1 VRALGVVAAGAAT
14 VSGPLW
20 TPRRSPW
27 FLLVPIVPFVAAGPV
42 MSIPR
47 HDLSGAQAA
56 TLVLVAVAVGALQF
70 RHSLALAQG
79 RRPVGGGWTLLALL
93 ALVYP
98 PLLWVSWDWS
108 VMQWFA
114 VASAAMV
121 LRGRF
126 AVAAL
131 APIVVTTAYAAWLVA
146 TDPGT
151 GLALVLVVAGYQ
163 FSLLTMGG
171 AALYGSARLVR
182 VLDELSTART
192 ELAEL
197 AVERERL
204 RVARDLHDL
213 LGQSLSAVSL
223 KGDLALRLLPTD
235 AAAARAEIEG
245 LTGVARG
252 ALRDV
257 RAVARDEHGVS
268 LPSEVEAATAL
279 LAAAG
284 IATRVDVDLP
294 DLSGLARPAAEV
306 LAWAVREGATNVLR
320 HSEATAWSLTGRRL
334 GGRVTLEMVN
344 DGAAPDD
351 DWRAGDATGPAALG
365 GAALG
370 GAALGGAAHGGAA
383 HGGAALGGAA
393 LGGAALGGA
402 ALGGA
407 ALGAAIGDG
416 AAGDGVGRS
425 GLAGLRSRA
434 AAVAGSVSAGFLAD
448 GRFRLAVEIPDGA
461 R

>member
-1 VRALGVVAAGAAT
+1 VSALTAGAAAL
-14 VSGPLW
+14 SGPLW

-27 FLLVPIVPFVAAGPV
+27 FLLTLHVPFVTAGPV
-42 MSIPR
+42 MAIPR
-47 HDLSGAQAA
+47 HDLPPPAA
-56 TLVLVAVAVGALQF
+56 TGLVLVAVAVGALQL
-70 RHSLALAQG
+70 RHSLAVARG
-79 RRPVGGGWTLLALL
+79 RRPAGGRWTLLALV

-98 PLLWVSWDWS
+98 PLLWVGWDWS

-121 LRGRF
+121 LRGRLA

-131 APIVVTTAYAAWLVA
+131 APIVGTTAWAAWLVA
-146 TDPGT
+146 TEPGT
-151 GLALVLVVAGYQ
+151 GTALLLVVTGYQ
-163 FSLLTMGG
+163 FSLLAMGG
-171 AALYGSARLVR
+171 AALYGSARLVG
-182 VLDELSTART
+182 VLAELSTART

-223 KGDLALRLLPTD
+223 KGDLALRLLPSDT
-235 AAAARAEIEG
+235 AAARAEIEG

-268 LPSEVEAATAL
+268 LPSEVEAAAAL

-284 IATRVDVDLP
+284 IDTRVDVDLP
-294 DLSGLARPAAEV
+294 ELSGLAPPAAEV

-320 HSEATAWSLTGRRL
+320 HSEATAWSLTGHR
-334 GGRVTLEMVN
+334 GAGRVTLEMVN
-344 DGAAPDD
+344 DGATPDD
-351 DWRAGDATGPAALG
+351 DARAGG
-365 GAALG
+365 G
-370 GAALGGAAHGGAA
+370 
-383 HGGAALGGAA
+383 
-393 LGGAALGGA
+393 
-402 ALGGA
+402 
-407 ALGAAIGDG
+407 
-416 AAGDGVGRS
+416 

-448 GRFRLAVEIPDGA
+448 GRFRLAVELPDGA